1 MYFLSTAPYY
11 SPLSRNETHKKI
23 IFLTENVT
31 EDTKNALKAI
41 YKESRIEEISNRDA
55 NEMLVRST
63 GIPLTGAV
71 TNQNSGAES
80 NS

>member
-1 MYFLSTAPYY
+1 VS
-11 SPLSRNETHKKI
+11 
-23 IFLTENVT
+23 

-41 YKESRIEEISNRDA
+41 FKDNRIEEICNRDA

-71 TNQNSGAES
+71 NNQNPIAES

>member
-1 MYFLSTAPYY
+1 MSTAPYY
-11 SPLSRNETHKKI
+11 SPLSRNETLKKI
-23 IFLTENVT
+23 IFLTENVS

-41 YKESRIEEISNRDA
+41 FKEGRLEDISNRDA

-71 TNQNSGAES
+71 NNQNPIAES

>member
-1 MYFLSTAPYY
+1 MFIAPYY
-11 SPLSRNETHKKI
+11 SPLSGNETIKKI
-23 IFLTENVT
+23 IFLTENVS
-31 EDTKNALKAI
+31 EETKNALKAI
-41 YKESRIEEISNRDA
+41 FKEGRLEDICNRDA

-71 TNQNSGAES
+71 NSQNSIADS